1 MPYTSS
7 TVKQVVQL
15 GLINAYVVQQDD
27 GITLIDA
34 LNPKG
39 EQRILAAAEAVGGA
53 ITRIVLTHA
62 HPDHVGSLDALVA
75 ALPGVEVITSGR
87 EAKILAGD
95 RSLEPSEPT
104 DGKFLGK
111 PLAISTRATRTV
123 EDGDHVGTLRVIATP
138 GHSPGHTAFLD
149 ERDGTL
155 FCGDVFSTIG
165 RVATT
170 AGPDLRFPLPGFVT
184 WSRPIELES
193 AKRLRALDPQR
204 LAPGH
209 GKVVEQPGA
218 AMDRAIARKS

>member
-1 MPYTSS
+1 MPYASS
-7 TVKQVVQL
+7 TTKQVVQL
-15 GLINAYVVQQDD
+15 GLINAYVVLEDD
-27 GITLIDA
+27 GVTVIDA

-39 EQRILAAAEAVGGA
+39 ESRILAAAEALGA
-53 ITRIVLTHA
+53 PIKRIVLTHA

-75 ALPGVEVITSGR
+75 AVPGVEVITSGR
-87 EAKILAGD
+87 EAKLLAGD
-95 RSLEPSEPT
+95 RSLEPGEPA

-111 PLAISTRATRTV
+111 PLAITTRATRTV
-123 EDGDHVGTLRVIATP
+123 EDGDTVGSLRVIASP
-138 GHSPGHTAFLD
+138 GHSPGHVAFLD

-155 FCGDVFSTIG
+155 FGGDVYSTIG

-193 AKRLRALDPQR
+193 AKKLRALDAQR

-209 GKVVEQPGA
+209 GKVVESPGT